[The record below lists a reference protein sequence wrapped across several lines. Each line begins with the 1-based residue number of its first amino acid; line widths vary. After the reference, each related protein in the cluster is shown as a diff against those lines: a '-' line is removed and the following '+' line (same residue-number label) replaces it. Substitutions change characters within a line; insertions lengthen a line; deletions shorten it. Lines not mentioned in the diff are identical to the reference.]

1 MVHIPVNNIG
11 HAICQHLGLKN
22 LLGTICQ
29 HLRHKNVC
37 RKEARLKPKSTSTS
51 LQLRDALSSS
61 INLQLQAGGSQGVG
75 THPEHNPRVQRAHRI
90 WQMRA
95 DGRHAAPAI
104 LCSTQFPRSEACCPA
119 DVQELRNCFRS
130 VHVATCCLLPG
141 ACCRAA
147 RSFELVLVRTCC
159 WFTAGT
165 AASPQFQIGAP
176 LHAIAMYSLLL

>member
-37 RKEARLKPKSTSTS
+37 RKARLQETKIHFYLP
-51 LQLRDALSSS
+51 APSSCRP

-119 DVQELRNCFRS
+119 DVQELR
-130 VHVATCCLLPG
+130 
-141 ACCRAA
+141 
-147 RSFELVLVRTCC
+147 
-159 WFTAGT
+159 T
-165 AASPQFQIGAP
+165 AATDRA
-176 LHAIAMYSLLL
+176 LTCHTC